1 MDLKPI
7 IGPNLKI
14 SKPRMKRTRADRERQ
29 AERLDGSVRKGESV
43 ADYQA
48 RMLRQINSLDWNSKA
63 SDEPEL

>member
-14 SKPRMKRTRADRERQ
+14 SKPRVKNTRADRERQ

-43 ADYQA
+43 SEYQS
-48 RMLRQINSLDWNSKA
+48 RMIRQIRGLLSYPFRL
-63 SDEPEL
+63 

>member
-14 SKPRMKRTRADRERQ
+14 SKPRVRSTHVDREQQ

-43 ADYQA
+43 SEYQS
-48 RMLRQINSLDWNSKA
+48 RMIRQINSLDWDSKGD
-63 SDEPEL
+63 DEPEL